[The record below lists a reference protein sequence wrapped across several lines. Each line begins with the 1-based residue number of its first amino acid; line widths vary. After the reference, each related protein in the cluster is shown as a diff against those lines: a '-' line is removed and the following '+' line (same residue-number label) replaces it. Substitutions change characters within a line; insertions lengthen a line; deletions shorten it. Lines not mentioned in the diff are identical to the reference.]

1 MEGILCKL
9 KHLKILNRAEIGS
22 ERKKMESE
30 GAIKI
35 MSRGEIQAPVTKY
48 HDEFHFSHG
57 GRAREIMRRHR
68 VSEEIASVKVCLLN
82 QTNFP

>member
-1 MEGILCKL
+1 
-9 KHLKILNRAEIGS
+9 
-22 ERKKMESE
+22 MESE

-48 HDEFHFSHG
+48 HDEFDFSHG